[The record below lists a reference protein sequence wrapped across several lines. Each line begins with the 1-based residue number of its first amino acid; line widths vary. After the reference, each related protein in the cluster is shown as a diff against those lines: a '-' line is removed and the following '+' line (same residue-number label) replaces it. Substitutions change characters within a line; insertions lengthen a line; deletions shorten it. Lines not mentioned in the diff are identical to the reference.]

1 MLKYSANITYR
12 LEKDFEADLCF
23 PELKTEVV
31 CVGHPFTGNKEDDV
45 FAVQEAIRH
54 ELNRHIEDRVFIE
67 SNTETTGE
75 FILKVDKDTEMRIRL
90 SNWFIEQTTYES
102 FAEIDSAYGKL
113 SGSVPRNED
122 CLNLVDVLCVFDLNE
137 RFDLDNCLELARV
150 FKIPADYLEPMDDWT
165 KEIMT
170 HPAEC

>member
-12 LEKDFEADLCF
+12 LEKDFEADLSF

-31 CVGHPFTGNKEDDV
+31 CIGHPFTGDKEDDE

-67 SNTETTGE
+67 PNVETTGE
-75 FILKVDKDTEMRIRL
+75 FVLTLDKDTEMRIRL
-90 SNWFIEQTTYES
+90 SNWFIEQTNYET
-102 FAEIDSAYGKL
+102 FAEIDHAYGEL
-113 SGSVPRNED
+113 VGRPARNESYLT
-122 CLNLVDVLCVFDLNE
+122 LNDILCMFDLNE
-137 RFDLDNCLELARV
+137 RFNLDDYHRLARV